1 MLHEIIFY
9 EIRDWQDKSIVTKF
23 FWYLW
28 QFLVIL
34 LVTPLFY
41 VFIRPPMKIWRSLS
55 DIECLAY
62 VEKLY
67 EYPYNKFANHTMFYI
82 VFLCLLFASTFG
94 FEHEYRT
101 STTGLSSIGKLCRL
115 ILQYP
120 FHHIEC
126 SECIS

>member
-1 MLHEIIFY
+1 
-9 EIRDWQDKSIVTKF
+9 
-23 FWYLW
+23 
-28 QFLVIL
+28 
-34 LVTPLFY
+34 
-41 VFIRPPMKIWRSLS
+41 MKIWRSLS
-55 DIECLAY
+55 DFECLAY

-115 ILQYP
+115 ILYH
-120 FHHIEC
+120 F
-126 SECIS
+126 ECIS

>member
-1 MLHEIIFY
+1 MA
-9 EIRDWQDKSIVTKF
+9 KKF
-23 FWYLW
+23 FWSLL
-28 QFLVIL
+28 QFFVVL

-115 ILQYP
+115 ILYH
-120 FHHIEC
+120 F
-126 SECIS
+126 ECIS

>member
-41 VFIRPPMKIWRSLS
+41 VFIRPPMKIWRCRS
-55 DIECLAY
+55 DIRCLAFI
-62 VEKLY
+62 EKLY
-67 EYPYNKFANHTMFYI
+67 EHPHNKFANHTMFYMA
-82 VFLCLLFASTFG
+82 FLCLLFASTFG
-94 FEHEYRT
+94 FEHDYRT
-101 STTGLSSIGKLCRL
+101 STTGVSIVGKFCRFTLLC
-115 ILQYP
+115 P
-120 FHHIEC
+120 FHHLQ
-126 SECIS
+126 CIS

>member
-115 ILQYP
+115 ILYH
-120 FHHIEC
+120 F
-126 SECIS
+126 ECIS